1 MAAKKKIRKKTTKK
15 TTGKTTARKTI
26 TTRKTKEPTIFGIP
40 QTPALLA
47 LIVIAFGGGILLSGN
62 MPGGGQT
69 TSTTGQGVAVTTI
82 TQAGGGTAGRY
93 GQVKL
98 DFYVMSQCPY
108 GTQVVD
114 AIAPVLKK
122 LGDAV
127 DFNLEF
133 IATDMGG
140 GQFQAL
146 HGQPEVEGNIIQLC
160 AAKYEPSKYM
170 DMIVCMNKNAR
181 AIPGNWE
188 QCASSSGLNVG
199 TLKSCYEGDEGKQLL
214 SVSSKKAEAVNAR
227 GSPTMF
233 LNDQPYQGGRDSLAF
248 QRALCTQLQGHPECA
263 GMPACALDTDCT
275 GQPGKIGSCQ
285 NPGAQNAKCTYTN
298 PVKLNAIIV
307 NDAKCGTACD
317 TSRLKQVLQQ
327 MFLGASFREVD
338 VSSAEGAKL
347 VKDLGIT
354 VAPAYLFERAI
365 TSTNTWKTN
374 TRIQGAFEQ
383 KGSYYKITDEAS
395 GASWF
400 VSEEARQAYKDAI
413 GLSPGDNKPQIDFFV
428 MSYCPY
434 GNQAEEIV
442 SDVYDILGDKV
453 EYIPHYVI
461 YENYGGGGPDYCL
474 DDESKYCSLHGIQ
487 ELNQNIREVC
497 VYNDLGIGKYFEFVK
512 AMNTKCSSSNADT
525 CWTAVAAGLGLDTAA
540 IAKCEKEK
548 GLEITKKDRDLNVIL
563 KVRGSPTI
571 YIEGEQYAGSRS
583 VAGFANALCAKFDAK
598 PSECSNL
605 PAETAAAPAAS
616 GSC

>member
-15 TTGKTTARKTI
+15 ITRKTTAIKTT

-47 LIVIAFGGGILLSGN
+47 LIVIAFGGGVLMSGN
-62 MPGGGQT
+62 MLGGTQT
-69 TSTTGQGVAVTTI
+69 ESTSTPSVSVTTI
-82 TQAGGGTAGRY
+82 TQSPATGGQY
-93 GQVKL
+93 GKVKL

-140 GQFQAL
+140 GQFQSL

-170 DMIVCMNKNAR
+170 DMIVCMNKNAQ

-188 QCASSSGLNVG
+188 ECASSSGLNVG
-199 TLKSCYEGDEGKQLL
+199 TLKACYEGDDGKQLL
-214 SVSSKKAEAVNAR
+214 SVSSKKAEAANAR

-248 QRALCTQLQGHPECA
+248 QRALCTQLQGHPECE

-275 GQPGKIGSCQ
+275 GEAGKIGTCQ
-285 NPGAQNAKCTYTN
+285 NPGAQNAKCTYTE
-298 PVKLNAIIV
+298 PVSLDVIIV

-327 MFLGASFREVD
+327 MFLGATFRDVD

-354 VAPAYLFERAI
+354 VAPAYLFERKI
-365 TSTNTWKTN
+365 TSTNAWKTN
-374 TRIQGAFEQ
+374 TNLQGAFEQ
-383 KGSYYKITDEAS
+383 KGTYYKITDEAS

-442 SDVYDILGDKV
+442 AGVYEILGDTV
-453 EYIPHYVI
+453 EYIPRYVY
-461 YENYGGGGPDYCL
+461 YENYGGGGPNYCL
-474 DDESKYCSLHGIQ
+474 DSENKYCSMHGIQ

-497 VYNDLGIGKYFEFVK
+497 VYQSLGIGKYFEFVK
-512 AMNTKCSSSNADT
+512 AMNAKCSSSNADT

-540 IAKCEKEK
+540 IAKCEKEQ
-548 GLEITKKDRDLNVIL
+548 GLEIVKTDRDLNVIL
-563 KVRGSPTI
+563 NVRGSPTI
-571 YIEGEQYAGSRS
+571 FIEGEQFAGTRS
-583 VAGFANALCAKFDAK
+583 IAGFANALCANFDSK
-598 PSECSNL
+598 PSECGNI
-605 PAETAAAPAAS
+605 PAEAAAAPAAPT
-616 GSC
+616 GAC